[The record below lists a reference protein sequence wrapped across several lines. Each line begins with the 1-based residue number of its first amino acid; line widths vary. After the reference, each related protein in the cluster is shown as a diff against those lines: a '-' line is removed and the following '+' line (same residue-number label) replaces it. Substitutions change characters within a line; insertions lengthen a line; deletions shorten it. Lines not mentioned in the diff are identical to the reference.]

1 MIDPTTYSKFIE
13 AEEQAKR
20 WGLSLVEML
29 DRRRLLLTQKREH
42 DIGVSVMEDLL
53 RRLSRQSPNKIM
65 AFYCGRIDGTPM
77 EMFYAMQQWLEAV
90 VKNYADQ
97 TLGEL

>member
-1 MIDPTTYSKFIE
+1 MIDPETYKRFIE
-13 AEEQAKR
+13 AEEQAR
-20 WGLSLVEML
+20 QWGLSLAEML

-42 DIGVSVMEDLL
+42 DVGVTVMEDLL

-65 AFYCGRIDGTPM
+65 AFYYGRVDGTPM
-77 EMFYAMQQWLEAV
+77 EMFQALQQWLEAV
-90 VKNYADQ
+90 VRNQANQ